1 MQEQVK
7 QLGEKLQQKEDLIG
21 QHERLVAELQA
32 HIEEMESCESM
43 DDGQEQGT
51 PSSYPLTNN
60 IIINSSNNNKERS
73 NSSPS
78 NYALKRQVSSLQQQ
92 LADALDRLKASD
104 VIIAG
109 NHDAIAYLN
118 EEINKWQIGIKTR
131 NTSSPISMAN
141 SNSGGTPVD
150 LENTPATSNLLN
162 NPCPDN
168 LREIPSKPSP
178 FYGYPPPTIAD
189 DELYGEGAKTANV
202 YLQAAARALQG
213 NNIAYSAPS
222 SSHSNLS
229 PPLPLQP
236 FQSSE
241 YLSALGGDGDDEFYD
256 YDAAFSALY
265 PLAATEA
272 VFNRNLNRRSK
283 AHSTISNNSSSIR
296 GGGGDEPLAAQD
308 VKRLAEDLEALEYYK
323 TGRNISSKNMVAIE
337 DDIDHNRSHRSVKF
351 PDGDGYRSSNNK
363 YDSSRG
369 GNSNGNIGCERKHE
383 GTGCPRIPY
392 TWQSVDLHTTME

>member
-1 MQEQVK
+1 M
-7 QLGEKLQQKEDLIG
+7 GEKLQQKEDLIG

-141 SNSGGTPVD
+141 SNSG
-150 LENTPATSNLLN
+150 
-162 NPCPDN
+162 
-168 LREIPSKPSP
+168 
-178 FYGYPPPTIAD
+178 
-189 DELYGEGAKTANV
+189 
-202 YLQAAARALQG
+202 
-213 NNIAYSAPS
+213 
-222 SSHSNLS
+222 
-229 PPLPLQP
+229 
-236 FQSSE
+236 
-241 YLSALGGDGDDEFYD
+241 
-256 YDAAFSALY
+256 
-265 PLAATEA
+265 
-272 VFNRNLNRRSK
+272 
-283 AHSTISNNSSSIR
+283 
-296 GGGGDEPLAAQD
+296 
-308 VKRLAEDLEALEYYK
+308 
-323 TGRNISSKNMVAIE
+323 
-337 DDIDHNRSHRSVKF
+337 
-351 PDGDGYRSSNNK
+351 
-363 YDSSRG
+363 DSSRLG
-369 GNSNGNIGCERKHE
+369 EHPSN
-383 GTGCPRIPY
+383 
-392 TWQSVDLHTTME
+392 